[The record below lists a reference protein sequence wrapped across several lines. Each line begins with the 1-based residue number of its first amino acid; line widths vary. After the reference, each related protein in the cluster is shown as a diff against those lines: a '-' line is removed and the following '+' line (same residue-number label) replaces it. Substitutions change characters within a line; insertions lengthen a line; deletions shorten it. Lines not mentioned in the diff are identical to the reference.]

1 MERREL
7 FKILGM
13 TAVAAELG
21 LAQHV
26 HEEMRAETY
35 TARAFHPEQL
45 AVLNQLGEIILPS
58 DDESPGAGKA
68 NVALYLDMF
77 VYFHGREMK
86 QLFEEGLALVDSRSR
101 AQFQK
106 PFQELS
112 ASEQDA
118 IAAQLAASEQNRD
131 DPGGRFF
138 RLVKAQTV
146 LGYHYSDIGQR
157 QYMRYQGNTAIAEFP
172 GCQHEGHHAT

>member
-7 FKILGM
+7 FKILGA

-21 LAQHV
+21 LAQHL
-26 HEEMRAETY
+26 HETIPAETY
-35 TARAFHPEQL
+35 TARAFRPEQL
-45 AVLNQLGEIILPS
+45 AMLNQLCEVILPS
-58 DDESPGAGKA
+58 DEESPGAGRA

-77 VYFHGREMK
+77 VSFRGREMK
-86 QLFEEGLALVDSRSR
+86 QLFEEGVALVDSRSR

-106 PFQELS
+106 PFPELA

-118 IAAQLAASEQNRD
+118 IVAQLAASEQNRD
-131 DPGGRFF
+131 DAGGRFF
-138 RLVKAQTV
+138 RVLKIQTV

-157 QYMRYQGNTAIAEFP
+157 QYMHYRGNTAVAEFP
-172 GCQHEGHHAT
+172 GCQHEGHHAS

>member
-7 FKILGM
+7 FKILGA

-26 HEEMRAETY
+26 HEAMAAETY
-35 TARAFHPEQL
+35 TARLFRPEQL
-45 AVLNQLGEIILPS
+45 IMLNQLCEIILPS
-58 DDESPGAGKA
+58 DEESPGAGKA

-77 VYFHGREMK
+77 VYFRGGETK
-86 QLFEEGLALVDSRSR
+86 QLFEQGLALVDARSR

-106 PFQELS
+106 PFPELS

-118 IAAQLAASEQNRD
+118 IVAQLAASEQNRD

-138 RLVKAQTV
+138 RVLKTQTV
-146 LGYHYSDIGQR
+146 LGYHYFDIGQR
-157 QYMRYQGNTAIAEFP
+157 QYMHYRGNTAVAEFS
-172 GCQHEGHHAT
+172 GCQHEGHHTA

>member
-1 MERREL
+1 M
-7 FKILGM
+7 
-13 TAVAAELG
+13 
-21 LAQHV
+21 
-26 HEEMRAETY
+26 
-35 TARAFHPEQL
+35 
-45 AVLNQLGEIILPS
+45 LNQLCEIILPS
-58 DDESPGAGKA
+58 DEESPGAGKA

-101 AQFQK
+101 APFQK

>member
-7 FKILGM
+7 FKILGA
-13 TAVAAELG
+13 TAIAAELG

-26 HEEMRAETY
+26 HDETSAEAY
-35 TARAFHPEQL
+35 TARAFQPEQL
-45 AVLNQLGEIILPS
+45 AMLNQLCEIILPS
-58 DDESPGAGKA
+58 DEESPGAGQA

-77 VYFHGREMK
+77 VYFRGRETK

-106 PFQELS
+106 PFRELS
-112 ASEQDA
+112 VREQDA
-118 IAAQLAASEQNRD
+118 IVAQLAASEQNRD

-138 RLVKAQTV
+138 RLLKTQTV

-157 QYMRYQGNTAIAEFP
+157 QYMHYKGNIAITEFP